1 MFNSASALRSAIGST
16 LVFEKDIT
24 ETVNYAT
31 IGSVKND
38 YYNIKITVNSES
50 NISFEIIDG
59 TIVNILS
66 SGKNRIILWYKKEN
80 DTNEKTKEIY
90 LAIQYPEQYLDS
102 DTIKN
107 IKVEVNYLNSVYTS
121 NITSLSTAPSGYGRY
136 MTFYSINTILDSKD
150 NSTEFWVSKIACKTL
165 QLGNW
170 SFGINESGSQI
181 LINYNIP
188 KSNG

>member
-90 LAIQYPEQYLDS
+90 LAI
-102 DTIKN
+102 
-107 IKVEVNYLNSVYTS
+107 
-121 NITSLSTAPSGYGRY
+121 
-136 MTFYSINTILDSKD
+136 
-150 NSTEFWVSKIACKTL
+150 
-165 QLGNW
+165 
-170 SFGINESGSQI
+170 
-181 LINYNIP
+181 
-188 KSNG
+188 